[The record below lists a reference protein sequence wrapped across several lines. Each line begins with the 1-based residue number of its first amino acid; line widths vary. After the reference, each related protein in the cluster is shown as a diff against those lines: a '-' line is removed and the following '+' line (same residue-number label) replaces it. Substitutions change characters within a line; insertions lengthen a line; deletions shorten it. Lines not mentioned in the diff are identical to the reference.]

1 MLEHYQNNQNK
12 TVFMIGTI
20 TIDEDENHKIQWRTQ
35 RSKNFQGLILRQY
48 IQYDQSSKES

>member
-35 RSKNFQGLILRQY
+35 RSKNFQGLIQRQY